1 MASSP
6 IESVFQIEQIARLP
20 NHLKQHIVDQHYNR
34 YTPADHAVW
43 RYIMHQALDF
53 HSRHAHAAYVE
64 GLRKTG
70 IGIERIPRIE
80 EMNEILGRIGWG
92 AAPVDGFIPPAAF
105 MEFQAHRVLVIAADI
120 RQINHMEYTPAPDII
135 HEAAGHAPII
145 ADEEYAEYL
154 RRIGEVGAK
163 ALSSRQDFELYEAI
177 RHLSILKEAPDTA
190 AEEIAAAE
198 KDVADRQASLGEPS
212 EMGLLS
218 RLHWWTVEYGLIGDV
233 NDPKLYGAGLLSS
246 IGEAAHC
253 LTPEVKKLPYT
264 VEASNVAFDITTFQP
279 QLFVTPSFAHLNDV
293 LDQFAGTM
301 AFRQGGLA
309 GLRKAQSSANV
320 ATFEYTSG
328 LQVSGVI
335 AEVVEDG
342 AGSPAYV
349 RTSGPT
355 ALAVGGAELPGNGKE
370 THGDGFGSPVG
381 RLRGQTRPLELFD
394 DIGLRSLGLE
404 TDTQAELEFESGV
417 RVSGRLERITRRNGK
432 VVLLSFSGCR
442 VILKDRVL
450 FEPGWGSYDMA
461 VGGRIVSVFHG
472 AADQDAYEQT
482 SFVPKERTIKVKVDD
497 GARRLHGLYR
507 AVREIREGGKGY
519 DRLPTIYR
527 QLRADHPEDWLLA
540 LEILE
545 VLKGRGLRAGL
556 QREIHGFLEERA
568 AAEPGLAKLI
578 ANGLR
583 LLPN

>member
-6 IESVFQIEQIARLP
+6 IESIYQIEQIARLP
-20 NHLKQHIVDQHYNR
+20 NHLKQHIVEQHYDR
-34 YTPADHAVW
+34 YTAADHAVW
-43 RYIMHQALDF
+43 RYIMRQALDF

-70 IGIERIPRIE
+70 ISIERIPRIE

-177 RHLSILKEAPDTA
+177 RHLSILKEAPDTP

-198 KDVADRQASLGEPS
+198 KDVTDKQASLGEPS
-212 EMGLLS
+212 EMALLS
-218 RLHWWTVEYGLIGDV
+218 RLHWWTVEYGLFGDLD
-233 NDPKLYGAGLLSS
+233 DPKLYGAGLFSS

-253 LTPEVKKLPYT
+253 LTPAVEKLPYT

-279 QLFVTPSFAHLNDV
+279 QLFVTPSFAHLNEV
-293 LDQFAGTM
+293 LDQFAQTM

-309 GLRKAQSSANV
+309 GLRRAQGSANV

-335 AEVVEDG
+335 AEVLEDE
-342 AGSPAYV
+342 AGNPAYV

-355 ALAVGGAELPGNGKE
+355 ALAVGGAQLPGHGRE
-370 THGDGFGSPVG
+370 VHGDGFGSPVG
-381 RLRGQTRPLELFD
+381 RLRGQIQPLELLD
-394 DIGLRSLGLE
+394 DVALRGLG
-404 TDTQAELEFESGV
+404 AEAGTRAVLEFENGV
-417 RVSGRLERITRRNGK
+417 VVSGYLERVTRGNGK
-432 VVLLSFSGCR
+432 VVLLSFSDCR
-442 VILKDRVL
+442 VALGDRTL
-450 FEPGWGSYDMA
+450 FEPSWGSYDMA

-472 AADQDAYEQT
+472 AADQDTYEEAG
-482 SFVPKERTIKVKVDD
+482 FVPKERTIKVEVDER
-497 GARRLHGLYR
+497 AQRLHGLYR
-507 AVREIREGGKGY
+507 AVREIREAGKGF

-527 QLRADHPEDWLLA
+527 DLRAHHPGDWLLS

-545 VLKGRGLRAGL
+545 VLKARGLRAGL
-556 QREIHGFLEERA
+556 RREIRGFLDGRA

-583 LLPN
+583 LLPG